1 MRRRRQALEEQLRQA
16 MEELGGDAS
25 SRLGGGTSAGPV
37 QRKLVIL
44 PIRGVP
50 GLLRGA
56 SSRRSQLF
64 RGSSSS
70 RDVLRG
76 SSSSG
81 DVITKLAL
89 QSSRQEMQRLKDELY
104 AARSREQHTHPN
116 PRHGRRART
125 PRPSML
131 TRVLI
136 CVSAR
141 VPVHAER
148 RSDGRR

>member
-1 MRRRRQALEEQLRQA
+1 

-56 SSRRSQLF
+56 SSRRSLLF
-64 RGSSSS
+64 RSARGSSSS
-70 RDVLRG
+70 GDVTRG

-81 DVITKLAL
+81 DVITKLLL
-89 QSSRQEMQRLKDELY
+89 QQSRQEMQRLKDQLY
-104 AARSREQHTHPN
+104 AASSREQHTHPN
-116 PRHGRRART
+116 PMHGWRART

>member
-1 MRRRRQALEEQLRQA
+1 

-56 SSRRSQLF
+56 SSRRSLLF
-64 RGSSSS
+64 RSA
-70 RDVLRG
+70 RG

>member
-1 MRRRRQALEEQLRQA
+1 

-56 SSRRSQLF
+56 SSRRSLLF
-64 RGSSSS
+64 RSA
-70 RDVLRG
+70 RG

-81 DVITKLAL
+81 DVTRG
-89 QSSRQEMQRLKDELY
+89 SSSSGVQLHHEGG
-104 AARSREQHTHPN
+104 N
-116 PRHGRRART
+116 
-125 PRPSML
+125 
-131 TRVLI
+131 
-136 CVSAR
+136 
-141 VPVHAER
+141 
-148 RSDGRR
+148 

>member
-1 MRRRRQALEEQLRQA
+1 

-56 SSRRSQLF
+56 SSRRSLLF
-64 RGSSSS
+64 RSA
-70 RDVLRG
+70 RG

-81 DVITKLAL
+81 DVITKLLL
-89 QSSRQEMQRLKDELY
+89 QQSRQEMQRLKDQLY

-116 PRHGRRART
+116 PGHGWRART

>member
-1 MRRRRQALEEQLRQA
+1 

-56 SSRRSQLF
+56 SSRRSLLF
-64 RGSSSS
+64 RSA
-70 RDVLRG
+70 RG

-89 QSSRQEMQRLKDELY
+89 QSSRQEMQRRKDELY

>member
-1 MRRRRQALEEQLRQA
+1 

-37 QRKLVIL
+37 QRKLVVL

-56 SSRRSQLF
+56 SSRRSLLF
-64 RGSSSS
+64 RSA
-70 RDVLRG
+70 RG

>member
-1 MRRRRQALEEQLRQA
+1 

-56 SSRRSQLF
+56 SSRRSLLF
-64 RGSSSS
+64 RSA
-70 RDVLRG
+70 RG

-81 DVITKLAL
+81 DVITKLLL
-89 QSSRQEMQRLKDELY
+89 QQSRQEMQRLKDQLY

-116 PRHGRRART
+116 PMHGWRART

>member
-1 MRRRRQALEEQLRQA
+1 

-56 SSRRSQLF
+56 SSRRSLLF
-64 RGSSSS
+64 RSA
-70 RDVLRG
+70 RG

-89 QSSRQEMQRLKDELY
+89 QSSRQEMQRLKDEL
-104 AARSREQHTHPN
+104 
-116 PRHGRRART
+116 
-125 PRPSML
+125 
-131 TRVLI
+131 
-136 CVSAR
+136 
-141 VPVHAER
+141 
-148 RSDGRR
+148 